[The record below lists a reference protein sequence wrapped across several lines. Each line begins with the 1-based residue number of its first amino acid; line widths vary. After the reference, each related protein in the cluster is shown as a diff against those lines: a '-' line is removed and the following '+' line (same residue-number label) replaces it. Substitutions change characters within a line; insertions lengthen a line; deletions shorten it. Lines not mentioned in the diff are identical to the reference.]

1 MRHRKERR
9 GVSEIIGVL
18 LMLAIVVSLGVLIFA
33 FSSGSMNSLSQNYAN
48 AMTNRKSATAEKF
61 EVQQVTFA
69 TGSSGTLAVDGSAT
83 GCFGHATQSTPCTST
98 STSSGST
105 GTLTT
110 LKFPDVIVVMVNDEN
125 AAGGGGSPAG
135 AVDTVASVT
144 STPALTF
151 SPRSSNTLGS
161 PTFQD
166 LEVWYAIASS
176 TFSGTDHRDAEWRH
190 RRRRDGGLWCL
201 RCQHGLPVGPEPFAS
216 SDRERSHWIRS
227 LGSGVSTSNAN
238 DMILGFQANGDS
250 TAVGATSETAGTGF
264 ALVCV
269 TCNVSNNGA
278 SNDADGAAED
288 GVVGTT
294 EYNAAVPFGATIA
307 LADSWLV
314 TADAIQASPAPISG
328 ADVYVRNVGTIPTTL
343 ASVYI
348 TDLTSNTFVAQ
359 FPLTTAQGTLNVGT
373 VLDIPHAVLAFTAS
387 HDHVY
392 SFTVA
397 SSLGNS
403 EVYEAEA
410 E

>member
-135 AVDTVASVT
+135 VVDTVASVT

-176 TFSGTDHRDAEWRH
+176 TFSGTVTATLNGGTDDAVMVAFGVSGANTASPW
-190 RRRRDGGLWCL
+190 DPNPS
-201 RCQHGLPVGPEPFAS
+201 LPATANGPTGFAPS
-216 SDRERSHWIRS
+216 M
-227 LGSGVSTSNAN
+227 SGVSTSNAN

-250 TAVGATSETAGTGF
+250 TAVGATSETAGSGF

-269 TCNVSNNGA
+269 TCNVNNNGA

-294 EYNAAVPFGATIA
+294 EYNAAVAFGTTIA

-373 VLDIPHAVLAFTAS
+373 VLDISHAVLAFTAS